1 MKNQHLLEA
10 VVKDVLFNLHEKR
23 KKEQNWMSKIEIKKG
38 ALSKDLGIPEEEN
51 IPISLLKDKKRE
63 LQKKAEG
70 DAKLTKKELRLL
82 RRINFALNLKK
93 MKKDYL

>member
-1 MKNQHLLEA
+1 MKNHLLLEA
-10 VVKDVLFNLHEKR
+10 VVKNVLFNLHEKR
-23 KKEQNWMSKIEIKKG
+23 KKEDNWMSKIKIDKG
-38 ALSKDLGIPEEEN
+38 ALSKELGIPEEEN
-51 IPISLLKDKKRE
+51 IPISLLQKKKRE

-70 DAKLTKKELRLL
+70 DAKLSKKELRLL